1 MIADEIKNKILSHI
15 EKHFSEEE
23 VSVASSKFLIEIP
36 DSPEKG
42 DLTCNIALIL
52 GNITRNNPKEI
63 GLEIGNILNELN
75 LVSSIEVAGPGFIN
89 IFLNHSGTLKIIK
102 DIIDKNTIRE
112 EEDSKKIQVE
122 FVSANP
128 TGPLHVGHGRGA
140 IYGDVISRLLEKKGH
155 EVQKEYYVND
165 AGRQIDILT
174 ASVFLRIL
182 NIEDNIFPK
191 SAYKGEYIKKIA
203 RDVINWS
210 WKDESPFHK
219 YFNFASPLNVSELL
233 EKLPEDEEKK
243 IDKIISYIKSKH
255 KKEWFFVR
263 KSAVDIV
270 LSGIA
275 GSLSDFGVRFDDYFY
290 ESQLLTNDIKV
301 DNYEEQI
308 ESGSKLDTAIK
319 QLDKNNLLDSRDGN
333 IWFKSS
339 DFGDDKDR
347 VLIRAD
353 GRQTY
358 FASDVA
364 YHKDKLDRGFDE
376 IINIWGSDHH
386 GYIKRVE
393 ASLEGLGYDKNKL
406 SVKLVQFANLIKGG
420 SLVKM
425 STRSGEFYS
434 LDDLL
439 SDVGS
444 DVARFYYLSKQ
455 TDQHLD
461 FDLDLAVSSKKEN
474 MYYYIQ
480 YAHARICS
488 LEKKA
493 GLEDFLAENIS
504 EDHVGICSNLIHEIS
519 KYPNVLEKTCNNL
532 SPHLLIFYLKDLAST
547 FHNFYNDNRILDK
560 PKSEKLTILA
570 VTHAVKEVI
579 ADSLNLLGL
588 KALEEM

>member
-23 VSVASSKFLIEIP
+23 VSIASSKFLIEIP

-52 GNITRNNPKEI
+52 GNITKNNPKEI
-63 GLEIGNILNELN
+63 GLEIGNILKELN
-75 LVSSIEVAGPGFIN
+75 LVSFIEIAGPGFIN

-102 DIIDKNTIRE
+102 DILDKNTIRE

-191 SAYKGEYIKKIA
+191 SAYKGEYIKVIA
-203 RDVINWS
+203 RDAINNS

-219 YFNFASPLNVSELL
+219 YFNFESPLDVSVLF

-255 KKEWFFVR
+255 KKEWYFV
-263 KSAVDIV
+263 KNHAVSNV

-275 GSLSDFGVRFDDYFY
+275 VSLNDFGVRFDDYFL
-290 ESQLLTNDIKV
+290 ESQLLTSDSKV
-301 DNYEEQI
+301 DHKGQI
-308 ESGSKLDTAIK
+308 ESGSKLDAAIK
-319 QLDKNNLLDSRDGN
+319 QLDKNNLLDNRDGN

-364 YHKDKLDRGFDE
+364 YHKDKLERGFDE

-393 ASLEGLGYDKNKL
+393 ASLEGLGYEKNKL
-406 SVKLVQFANLIKGG
+406 SVKLVQFANLIKSG
-420 SLVKM
+420 SPVKM

-434 LDDLL
+434 LEDLL
-439 SDVGS
+439 NDVGS

-493 GLEDFLAENIS
+493 GLKDFLAENIS
-504 EDHVGICSNLIHEIS
+504 EDHVSICSNLIHEIS

-532 SPHLLIFYLKDLAST
+532 SPHLLIFYLKDLASA
-547 FHNFYNDNRILDK
+547 FHNFYNDNKILDK
-560 PKSEKLTILA
+560 SESEKLTILA
-570 VTHAVKEVI
+570 VTHTVKEVI
-579 ADSLNLLGL
+579 ADSLNLLGV
-588 KALEEM
+588 KALKEM

>member
-1 MIADEIKNKILSHI
+1 MITDEIKNKILSYI
-15 EKHFSEEE
+15 EKHFPEEE
-23 VSVASSKFLIEIP
+23 VSIASSKFQIEIP

-52 GNITRNNPKEI
+52 GNITKNNPKKI
-63 GLEIGNILNELN
+63 GLEIGNILEDLN

-102 DIIDKNTIRE
+102 DILDKKTIKKAV
-112 EEDSKKIQVE
+112 DSKKIQIE

-140 IYGDVISRLLEKKGH
+140 IYGDVISKLLEKKGH

-174 ASVFLRIL
+174 ASVYLRAMS
-182 NIEDNIFPK
+182 IEDNIFPK
-191 SAYKGEYIKKIA
+191 SAYRGKYINEISKSVNLQEAVNIGDLFNNLPDDEEEKIDEIIAHLKSFSDKDWYSIKK
-203 RDVINWS
+203 
-210 WKDESPFHK
+210 
-219 YFNFASPLNVSELL
+219 VSL
-233 EKLPEDEEKK
+233 EN
-243 IDKIISYIKSKH
+243 
-255 KKEWFFVR
+255 
-263 KSAVDIV
+263 V
-270 LSGIA
+270 LSTIEKD
-275 GSLSDFGVRFDDYFY
+275 LKDFGVTFNNWFL
-290 ESQLLTNDIKV
+290 ESSLLGADSKIDAAVQL
-301 DNYEEQI
+301 
-308 ESGSKLDTAIK
+308 
-319 QLDKNNLLDSRDGN
+319 LDKNNLIDNRDGN

-406 SVKLVQFANLIKGG
+406 SVKLVQFANLIKNG
-420 SLVKM
+420 SPVKM

-434 LDDLL
+434 LEDLL

-493 GLEDFLAENIS
+493 GLKDFLAENIS
-504 EDHVGICSNLIHEIS
+504 EDHMDICSNLIHEIS

-532 SPHLLIFYLKDLAST
+532 SPHLLIFYLKDLASI
-547 FHNFYNDNRILDK
+547 FHNFYNDNKILDK
-560 PKSEKLTILA
+560 SESEKLTILA
-570 VTHAVKEVI
+570 VTHTVKKII
-579 ADSLNLLGL
+579 ADSLNLLGV